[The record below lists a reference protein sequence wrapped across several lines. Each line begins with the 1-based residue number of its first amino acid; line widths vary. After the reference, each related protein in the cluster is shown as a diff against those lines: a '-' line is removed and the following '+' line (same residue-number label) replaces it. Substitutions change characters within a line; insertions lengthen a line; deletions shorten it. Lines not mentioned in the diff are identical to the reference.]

1 MKQKYLILLSAACLI
16 FAACSKAPQEAAEQ
30 TTPSKQE
37 QAPQVYTPQITFAEA
52 IKQSDEQA
60 VKYYLA
66 QEESPNQVD
75 DNGTPLIVL
84 AAAQDNIKIFQELL
98 AAKAFID
105 TTNAN
110 GENALWTAVNNG
122 NYDIADLLIILG
134 ADVNT
139 ANQDNMTPLMAA
151 SQNGYIL
158 NVEQLLRNGADIN
171 AKNNENKTA
180 LDLAKEQ
187 LNNAKDSE
195 DAQTY
200 KEIVSMLKA
209 YSEPVIPAAVK
220 AIATSDITTFE
231 NLAPRI
237 KNLPEDKQGRL
248 LYMASQVC
256 APDTTQICHLTNNEK
271 ATEFPCIKNIV
282 CNKENNAQIIRT
294 LVKNGAPSNS
304 VTLNYAGDLSDIT
317 KLDIFSVSYNLQKSN
332 PELLNEIM
340 PNLDKCMLALTQMSH
355 PNPDEADDGLYA
367 TYWTQNKC
375 SLNEMNILGT
385 QVVNNKKNKPTI
397 TPLTK
402 DAIKEFEN
410 LGITKEELTQKLGEP
425 NFYQQKD
432 NATEVLSYRK
442 MDKMPIQKEKI
453 NILDDIYFIKHGV
466 VVKKDV
472 KILAFDVRPYVDRE
486 KIAVYETKRGY

>member
-1 MKQKYLILLSAACLI
+1 MKRKHLILFCAVCLI

-30 TTPSKQE
+30 TTPAKQA
-37 QAPQVYTPQITFAEA
+37 QAQKVYTPQITFADA

-66 QEESPNQVD
+66 HEESPNQLD
-75 DNGTPLIVL
+75 DDGTPLIVL
-84 AAAQDNIKIFQELL
+84 SAAQDNMKIFQDLL

-139 ANQDNMTPLMAA
+139 ANQDNMMPLMVA
-151 SQNGYIL
+151 SKNGYIL
-158 NVEQLLRNGADIN
+158 NVEQLLQNGADIN
-171 AKNNENKTA
+171 AKNNQNKTA
-180 LDLAKEQ
+180 LDLAQEQ
-187 LNNAKDSE
+187 LNNLKDTE

-209 YSEPVIPAAVK
+209 QGEPLIPAAVK
-220 AIATSDITTFE
+220 AIAASDINTFE
-231 NLAPRI
+231 ALAPRI
-237 KNLPEDKQGRL
+237 KTLPQEKQARL

-271 ATEFPCIKNIV
+271 ATEFPCIKNLV

-304 VTLNYAGDLSDIT
+304 VTLNYAGDLSDTT
-317 KLDIFSVSYNLQKSN
+317 KLDIFSISYNLQKSN

-340 PNLDKCMLALTQMSH
+340 PKLDKCMLALTQMSH

-367 TYWTQNKC
+367 TYWTENKC
-375 SLNEMNILGT
+375 SLNKMNILGA

-410 LGITKEELTQKLGEP
+410 LGITKEELTKKLGEP

-432 NATEVLSYRK
+432 NGMEVLTYREA
-442 MDKMPIQKEKI
+442 QKN
-453 NILDDIYFIKHGV
+453 NIDPNTVNIVDDIYFIKHGV
-466 VVKKDV
+466 AVKKQH
-472 KILAFDVRPYVDRE
+472 KWLADRLRPYVDRE